1 MIEIKKENTYKVL
14 KPELFKEGES
24 LLDKYPLFWT
34 NTAMTPTHLCFIK
47 SFGSKDDIRFGTS
60 NSTWMGFNPETNELK
75 LHCTS
80 YGGMAGFV
88 FSEEDFKRKDLSLS
102 PNDIECM
109 GFTINLIK
117 ELKNN
122 GIIEVKK

>member
-1 MIEIKKENTYKVL
+1 MIEIKKDNKFKVL
-14 KPELFKEGES
+14 KPELFNEGEA

-47 SFGSKDDIRFGTS
+47 SFGSKDDMRFGTF
-60 NSTWMGFNPETNELK
+60 NSTWFGFNPETNELK

-88 FSEEDFKRKDLSLS
+88 FDEEDLKRKDLNN
-102 PNDIECM
+102 NDKQCI
-109 GFTINLIK
+109 GFTLNLLR
-117 ELKNN
+117 ELEQK
-122 GIIEVKK
+122 GVIEL